1 MGDRIGILGIVGMD
15 GIWKTTFA
23 GEIFNSY
30 ARESKFQHMSFLE
43 IQLELFILILRIGEY
58 GHCH

>member
-43 IQLELFILILRIGEY
+43 IQLELFILF
-58 GHCH
+58 